1 MYRISRDGRLDYPN
15 HKDTFYH
22 TSHTQPHTTSDCPAI
37 LPANPHNDEPYVLHV
52 NLPTAIRP
60 PLILRATDLSFLQ
73 EQFDSGL
80 FQCVVCTGKCIGG
93 DDIIFNLLAQLME
106 DGSGVLNQIQCGGET
121 VRIIKMCR
129 DYLHVY

>member
-1 MYRISRDGRLDYPN
+1 MHICHPLLIP
-15 HKDTFYH
+15 HVQ
-22 TSHTQPHTTSDCPAI
+22 SHMTSDCPAI

-80 FQCVVCTGKCIGG
+80 FQCVVCTGRCAGG
-93 DDIIFNLLAQLME
+93 DDIIFNLSAQLME
-106 DGSGVLNQIQCGGET
+106 DSSGVLNQIQCSGET
-121 VRIIKMCR
+121 VRMTNICR
-129 DYLHVY
+129 EYLHVHFSMHLLSLWLL